1 MLSAVPV
8 TVGIPLTHVGPGAA
22 ELGVFKVDT
31 IGDCFIAATNLVH
44 AQVTALAL
52 GSGTH
57 EGDDDHV
64 ARIANFS
71 LAAIDAAQTTAI
83 DLDDPDKGNVRIRVG
98 FDVGPVVGQVVGLR
112 GGQRKYTVI
121 GGPPIF
127 PTHFPSAAAVDDVVC
142 VGTRQHRQH
151 GFSHGVDRRPW
162 QDP

>member
-57 EGDDDHV
+57 EGVLRSGSDDMLSGSMLWYT
-64 ARIANFS
+64 AN
-71 LAAIDAAQTTAI
+71 
-83 DLDDPDKGNVRIRVG
+83 
-98 FDVGPVVGQVVGLR
+98 
-112 GGQRKYTVI
+112 
-121 GGPPIF
+121 
-127 PTHFPSAAAVDDVVC
+127 
-142 VGTRQHRQH
+142 
-151 GFSHGVDRRPW
+151 
-162 QDP
+162 